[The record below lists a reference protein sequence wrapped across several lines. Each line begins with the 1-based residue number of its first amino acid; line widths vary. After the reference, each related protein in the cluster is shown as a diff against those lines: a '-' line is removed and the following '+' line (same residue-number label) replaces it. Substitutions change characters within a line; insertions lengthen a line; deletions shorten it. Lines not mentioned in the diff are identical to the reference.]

1 MENAIKT
8 VLVIGGSGGIGK
20 AVVKQLQTI
29 APTAN
34 IHTTFC
40 NGKPDFS
47 LDNVTWHKVDIT
59 QESDVQQLA
68 SHFSSLDWVINCV
81 GILHTATH
89 RPEKSLNTIDP
100 EFFVE
105 SMTTNALPT
114 LLIAKH
120 FTPLLKRSP
129 AGKLATISAK
139 VGSISDNRL
148 GGWYSY
154 RSSKAALNM
163 LIKSISIEW
172 SRIAKR
178 ATILSLHPGT
188 TDTPL
193 SKPFQTNVPEG
204 KLFDADD
211 VARQLLSIIERST
224 PQESGRFFA
233 YNGEELPW

>member
-1 MENAIKT
+1 MENVIKT

-20 AVVKQLQTI
+20 AAVKQLQTI
-29 APTAN
+29 QPTAN
-34 IHTTFC
+34 IHTTFF

-47 LDNVTWHKVDIT
+47 LENVTWHKVDIT
-59 QESDVQQLA
+59 NESDVQQLA

-81 GILHTATH
+81 GILHTTTH
-89 RPEKSLNTIDP
+89 QPEKSLNTIDP
-100 EFFVE
+100 EFFLKN
-105 SMTTNALPT
+105 MATNALPT
-114 LLIAKH
+114 LLLAKH
-120 FTPLLKRSP
+120 FTSLLKRSP

-139 VGSISDNRL
+139 VGSINDNRL

-193 SKPFQTNVPEG
+193 SKPFQTNVPKG

>member
-1 MENAIKT
+1 MENVIKT

-20 AVVKQLQTI
+20 AMVKQLRELD
-29 APTAN
+29 PTAN

-47 LDNVTWHKVDIT
+47 LGNVTWHKVDIT
-59 QESDVQQLA
+59 NESDVQQLA

-81 GILHTATH
+81 GILHTTTH
-89 RPEKSLNTIDP
+89 QPEKSLNTIDQ
-100 EFFVE
+100 EFFLKN
-105 SMTTNALPT
+105 MATNALPT
-114 LLIAKH
+114 LLLAKH
-120 FTPLLKRSP
+120 FTSLLKRSP

-139 VGSISDNRL
+139 VGSINDNRL

>member
-1 MENAIKT
+1 MDNANKT

-29 APTAN
+29 EPTAN

-40 NGKPDFS
+40 NGKPDS
-47 LDNVTWHKVDIT
+47 SIKNVTWHKVDIT
-59 QESDVQQLA
+59 NELDVQQLA
-68 SHFSSLDWVINCV
+68 SQFSSLDWVINCV

-89 RPEKSLNTIDP
+89 TPEKSLNTIDP
-100 EFFVE
+100 AFFLE
-105 SMTTNALPT
+105 NMTTNALPT
-114 LLIAKH
+114 LLLAKH
-120 FTPLLKRSP
+120 FTSLLKHSP

-172 SRIAKR
+172 SRVAKR

-211 VARQLLSIIERST
+211 VARQLLNIIERST

>member
-1 MENAIKT
+1 MDNANKT

-29 APTAN
+29 EPTAN

-40 NGKPDFS
+40 NGKPDLS
-47 LDNVTWHKVDIT
+47 IKNVTWHKVDIT
-59 QESDVQQLA
+59 NELDVQQLA
-68 SHFSSLDWVINCV
+68 SQFNSLDWVINCV

-89 RPEKSLNTIDP
+89 KPEKSLNTIDP
-100 EFFVE
+100 AFFLE
-105 SMTTNALPT
+105 NMTTNALPT
-114 LLIAKH
+114 LLLAKH
-120 FTPLLKRSP
+120 FTSLLKHSP

-172 SRIAKR
+172 NRVAKR

-211 VARQLLSIIERST
+211 VARQLLNIIERST
-224 PQESGRFFA
+224 PEESGRFFA

>member
-1 MENAIKT
+1 MDNANKT
-8 VLVIGGSGGIGK
+8 VLVIGGSGGIGN

-29 APTAN
+29 EPTAN

-40 NGKPDFS
+40 NGK
-47 LDNVTWHKVDIT
+47 LDSSIKNVTWHKVDIT
-59 QESDVQQLA
+59 NELDVQQLA
-68 SHFSSLDWVINCV
+68 SQFSSLDWVINCV

-89 RPEKSLNTIDP
+89 KPEKSLNTIDP
-100 EFFVE
+100 AFFLE
-105 SMTTNALPT
+105 NMTTNALPT
-114 LLIAKH
+114 LLLAKH
-120 FTPLLKRSP
+120 FTSLLKHSP

-172 SRIAKR
+172 SRVAKR

-211 VARQLLSIIERST
+211 VARLLLNIIERST

>member
-1 MENAIKT
+1 MDNANKT

-29 APTAN
+29 EPTAN

-40 NGKPDFS
+40 NSKPDLS
-47 LDNVTWHKVDIT
+47 IKNVTWHKVDIT
-59 QESDVQQLA
+59 NELDVQQLA
-68 SHFSSLDWVINCV
+68 SQFNSLDWVINCV

-89 RPEKSLNTIDP
+89 KPEKSLNTIDP
-100 EFFVE
+100 AFFLE
-105 SMTTNALPT
+105 NMTTNALPT
-114 LLIAKH
+114 LLLAKH
-120 FTPLLKRSP
+120 FTSLLKHSP

-172 SRIAKR
+172 NRVAKR

-211 VARQLLSIIERST
+211 VARQLLNIIERST

>member
-20 AVVKQLQTI
+20 AVVEQLQTI
-29 APTAN
+29 QPTAN
-34 IHTTFC
+34 IHTTFF

-47 LDNVTWHKVDIT
+47 LENVTWHKVDIT
-59 QESDVQQLA
+59 KESDVQQLA

-81 GILHTATH
+81 GILHTTTH
-89 RPEKSLNTIDP
+89 QPEKSLNTIDP
-100 EFFVE
+100 EFFLE
-105 SMTTNALPT
+105 NMTTNALPT
-114 LLIAKH
+114 LLLAKH
-120 FTPLLKRSP
+120 FTSLLKRSP

-154 RSSKAALNM
+154 RSSKASLNM

-172 SRIAKR
+172 SRVAKR